1 MPRTELRKWSHSPNG
16 EEYQLVVKETTT
28 KKEVIFKIKIT
39 GGFSYSDPGQ
49 IDKSKTYIQP
59 TKITLTA
66 GVEGSV
72 QLELKT
78 TGGNLK
84 NFCYKK
90 VEENISVKF
99 PDKVKDC
106 QYTLVQ
112 DEKPDQ
118 YKIKYTFTIKGDAI
132 QNHCNY
138 RRKRINSKS

>member
-1 MPRTELRKWSHSPNG
+1 LPRTELRKWSHSPNG

-84 NFCYKK
+84 NFWLKK
-90 VEENISVKF
+90 LKKIFLLNSQIKLKIANI
-99 PDKVKDC
+99 
-106 QYTLVQ
+106 L
-112 DEKPDQ
+112 
-118 YKIKYTFTIKGDAI
+118 
-132 QNHCNY
+132 
-138 RRKRINSKS
+138 